1 MPDTVVRCTGLALGS
16 PGKPQ
21 KREEKFVPGGSLR
34 VKLAFRPGHAAL
46 AARAGPSPC
55 QRDATNGMQFT
66 GCNLWGATYGMQRMS
81 SKVGKPL
88 RHPRVGIGLRR
99 KPMGGR
105 EGREA
110 GGRRGGWVERN
121 LHPSKCPVQVAW
133 GSAGLFGWG
142 CNSSK
147 NFLPDPPCLV
157 ENTKTSHPNMSCTYM
172 ACSVEFAPRGE
183 QRPRCAA
190 ETGTRRRS
198 Q

>member
-1 MPDTVVRCTGLALGS
+1 MPDRVVRCTGLALGF

-99 KPMGGR
+99 NPMGGG

-110 GGRRGGWVERN
+110 GGRRRGWVERN
-121 LHPSKCPVQVAW
+121 LHPSKCPGQVAW
-133 GSAGLFGWG
+133 GSEGLFRWG

-147 NFLPDPPCLV
+147 DFLPDLPCVVEKHESVPP
-157 ENTKTSHPNMSCTYM
+157 ENVLNLDGMFRGVRSPGR
-172 ACSVEFAPRGE
+172 AAP
-183 QRPRCAA
+183 QVC
-190 ETGTRRRS
+190 RRKWH
-198 Q
+198 QEAF